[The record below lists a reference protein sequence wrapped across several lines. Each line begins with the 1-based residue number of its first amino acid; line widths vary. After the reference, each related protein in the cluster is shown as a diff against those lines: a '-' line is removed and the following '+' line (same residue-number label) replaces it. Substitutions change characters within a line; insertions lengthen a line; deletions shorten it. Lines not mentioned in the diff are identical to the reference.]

1 MKDTLKLK
9 LVVNLSDIRT
19 NSLLVHDNGTIAYQV
34 SIMVGLV
41 RSSFRLVH
49 LFNVAFYIYPEKWIK
64 ICI

>member
-1 MKDTLKLK
+1 MKDTLKFK

-19 NSLLVHDNGTIAYQV
+19 DSLLIHNNGTIAYQV

-49 LFNVAFYIYPEKWIK
+49 TLASSM
-64 ICI
+64 